1 MEGGGGEEADDGQQV
16 KAVAT
21 AGGGTRDR
29 GGSGSGGPRRALA
42 ARFRPRPPSKTN
54 RVRRSGVGAKIFR
67 YLELVDGA
75 GVGGEAGVG
84 HVGTVPCGG
93 AAHAAGQ
100 DGTTAGAGQNGAA
113 AGAGHAGLG
122 ADQDAV
128 ENVELIVCIDILI
141 DRALGTYIGTRGA
154 TGILSPKIH
163 VHTEGDR
170 YYRYCIQNPDLRTC
184 THVQHSQSA

>member
-1 MEGGGGEEADDGQQV
+1 MEGGGGEEAGDDQQV

-54 RVRRSGVGAKIFR
+54 RVRRSGVGAKISR

-84 HVGTVPCGG
+84 TVPCGG

-100 DGTTAGAGQNGAA
+100 DGPAASAGQNGAPA
-113 AGAGHAGLG
+113 SAGQAGLG

-128 ENVELIVCIDILI
+128 EKTSNS
-141 DRALGTYIGTRGA
+141 TTPSS
-154 TGILSPKIH
+154 SPW
-163 VHTEGDR
+163 TTSGS
-170 YYRYCIQNPDLRTC
+170 CSSSTLRNMFR
-184 THVQHSQSA
+184 SK